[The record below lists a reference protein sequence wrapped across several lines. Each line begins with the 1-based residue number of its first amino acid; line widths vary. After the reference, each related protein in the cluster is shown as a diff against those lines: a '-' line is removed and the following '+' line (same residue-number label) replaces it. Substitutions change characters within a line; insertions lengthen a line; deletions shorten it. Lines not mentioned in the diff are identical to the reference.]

1 MNFSK
6 HQFLHLYKNNYITYL
21 LWILEKLN
29 EKCKPIVLK
38 AKNASYDDDDDDN
51 DEGDDDM
58 LS

>member
-6 HQFLHLYKNNYITYL
+6 YQFLHLYKNNYITYL
-21 LWILEKLN
+21 LWLLEKLN

-38 AKNASYDDDDDDN
+38 AKNASYDDDN

>member
-21 LWILEKLN
+21 VWLLEGLN
-29 EKCKPIVLK
+29 EKCKHIVLK
-38 AKNASYDDDDDDN
+38 AKNASYDDDN

-58 LS
+58 LI